1 MSFRTRVAVLVAG
14 VVAIAVAGV
23 AGTFLYFARAKAIES
38 LDEQLRLRGS
48 TAAQIGEKVTGSQD
62 FIRVQELSRI
72 FGKYTPD
79 DVLLQ
84 IFDVRGRIWASNV
97 DPLPIGRRDLAVA
110 RRHVGYSIETSE
122 FDGYRM
128 RVLTLPLRATGRA
141 VMIAR
146 PMDEVDSQMAALW
159 AVSLQIFFIGV
170 GAAGITGFLVA
181 GRVVRPVRRL
191 QEAATKVAVTQDID
205 QPISVDRTDEF
216 GKLASSFNEMLS
228 ALSRAQE
235 QQRRLVAD
243 ASHELRTPLTSLRTN
258 LEFIQRN
265 ELSPEGERSEA
276 IDDVLFELDEL
287 TGLVAEMV
295 DLATDRHQ
303 IDEVAQI
310 QLDELV
316 DAVVQRHRRRT
327 AIEIELTADSS
338 QILVSPALAERAVS
352 NMIDNAVKWSPPD
365 SKVRVAVLSGAVI
378 VRDDGPGIPMN
389 ERERVFERFYRT
401 EEARSLP
408 GSGLGLSIVRHVADT
423 FGGRARIV
431 DEERVGT
438 TIELVFPEVRQ
449 T

>member
-23 AGTFLYFARAKAIES
+23 ASTFLYFARAKAIES

-146 PMDEVDSQMAALW
+146 TMDEVDSQMAALW

-170 GAAGITGFLVA
+170 GAAGLTGFLVA

>member
-1 MSFRTRVAVLVAG
+1 
-14 VVAIAVAGV
+14 
-23 AGTFLYFARAKAIES
+23 
-38 LDEQLRLRGS
+38 
-48 TAAQIGEKVTGSQD
+48 
-62 FIRVQELSRI
+62 
-72 FGKYTPD
+72 
-79 DVLLQ
+79 
-84 IFDVRGRIWASNV
+84 
-97 DPLPIGRRDLAVA
+97 
-110 RRHVGYSIETSE
+110 
-122 FDGYRM
+122 
-128 RVLTLPLRATGRA
+128 
-141 VMIAR
+141 
-146 PMDEVDSQMAALW
+146 MDEVDSQMAALW

-170 GAAGITGFLVA
+170 GAAGLTGFLVA

>member
-1 MSFRTRVAVLVAG
+1 
-14 VVAIAVAGV
+14 
-23 AGTFLYFARAKAIES
+23 
-38 LDEQLRLRGS
+38 
-48 TAAQIGEKVTGSQD
+48 
-62 FIRVQELSRI
+62 
-72 FGKYTPD
+72 
-79 DVLLQ
+79 
-84 IFDVRGRIWASNV
+84 
-97 DPLPIGRRDLAVA
+97 
-110 RRHVGYSIETSE
+110 
-122 FDGYRM
+122 
-128 RVLTLPLRATGRA
+128 
-141 VMIAR
+141 
-146 PMDEVDSQMAALW
+146 MDEVDSQMAALW

-365 SKVRVAVLSGAVI
+365 SKVRGAVLSGAVI

>member
-1 MSFRTRVAVLVAG
+1 MSFRTRVALLVAG

-170 GAAGITGFLVA
+170 GAAGLTGFLVA

-265 ELSPEGERSEA
+265 ELSPEGEGSEA

-352 NMIDNAVKWSPPD
+352 NMIDNALKWSPPD

-423 FGGRARIV
+423 FGGRTSIV

>member
-1 MSFRTRVAVLVAG
+1 
-14 VVAIAVAGV
+14 
-23 AGTFLYFARAKAIES
+23 
-38 LDEQLRLRGS
+38 
-48 TAAQIGEKVTGSQD
+48 
-62 FIRVQELSRI
+62 
-72 FGKYTPD
+72 
-79 DVLLQ
+79 
-84 IFDVRGRIWASNV
+84 
-97 DPLPIGRRDLAVA
+97 
-110 RRHVGYSIETSE
+110 
-122 FDGYRM
+122 
-128 RVLTLPLRATGRA
+128 
-141 VMIAR
+141 
-146 PMDEVDSQMAALW
+146 MAALW

-170 GAAGITGFLVA
+170 GAAGLTGFLVA

>member
-316 DAVVQRHRRRT
+316 DSVVQRHRRRT

-438 TIELVFPEVRQ
+438 TISLVFPEVRQ

>member
-1 MSFRTRVAVLVAG
+1 
-14 VVAIAVAGV
+14 
-23 AGTFLYFARAKAIES
+23 
-38 LDEQLRLRGS
+38 
-48 TAAQIGEKVTGSQD
+48 
-62 FIRVQELSRI
+62 
-72 FGKYTPD
+72 
-79 DVLLQ
+79 
-84 IFDVRGRIWASNV
+84 
-97 DPLPIGRRDLAVA
+97 
-110 RRHVGYSIETSE
+110 
-122 FDGYRM
+122 
-128 RVLTLPLRATGRA
+128 
-141 VMIAR
+141 
-146 PMDEVDSQMAALW
+146 
-159 AVSLQIFFIGV
+159 
-170 GAAGITGFLVA
+170 
-181 GRVVRPVRRL
+181 
-191 QEAATKVAVTQDID
+191 
-205 QPISVDRTDEF
+205 
-216 GKLASSFNEMLS
+216 
-228 ALSRAQE
+228 
-235 QQRRLVAD
+235 
-243 ASHELRTPLTSLRTN
+243 
-258 LEFIQRN
+258 
-265 ELSPEGERSEA
+265 
-276 IDDVLFELDEL
+276 
-287 TGLVAEMV
+287 MV

>member
-1 MSFRTRVAVLVAG
+1 M
-14 VVAIAVAGV
+14 
-23 AGTFLYFARAKAIES
+23 
-38 LDEQLRLRGS
+38 
-48 TAAQIGEKVTGSQD
+48 
-62 FIRVQELSRI
+62 
-72 FGKYTPD
+72 
-79 DVLLQ
+79 
-84 IFDVRGRIWASNV
+84 
-97 DPLPIGRRDLAVA
+97 
-110 RRHVGYSIETSE
+110 
-122 FDGYRM
+122 
-128 RVLTLPLRATGRA
+128 
-141 VMIAR
+141 
-146 PMDEVDSQMAALW
+146 
-159 AVSLQIFFIGV
+159 SLQIFFIGV
-170 GAAGITGFLVA
+170 GAAGLTGFLVA

-408 GSGLGLSIVRHVADT
+408 GSGLGLSIVRHVA
-423 FGGRARIV
+423 
-431 DEERVGT
+431 
-438 TIELVFPEVRQ
+438 
-449 T
+449 

>member
-1 MSFRTRVAVLVAG
+1 MSFRTRVALLVAG

-122 FDGYRM
+122 FAGYRM

-170 GAAGITGFLVA
+170 GAAGLTGCLVA

-258 LEFIQRN
+258 LEFILRN

>member
-1 MSFRTRVAVLVAG
+1 MSFRTRVALLVAG

-72 FGKYTPD
+72 FRKYTPD

-170 GAAGITGFLVA
+170 GAAGLTGFLVA

-303 IDEVAQI
+303 IDDVAQI

>member
-1 MSFRTRVAVLVAG
+1 MSFRTRVALLVAG

-141 VMIAR
+141 GMIAR
-146 PMDEVDSQMAALW
+146 PMDEVDSQ
-159 AVSLQIFFIGV
+159 IFFIGV
-170 GAAGITGFLVA
+170 GAAGLSGFLVA

-378 VRDDGPGIPMN
+378 VRDDGPGIPMY